1 MSEFTTETS
10 INRIGTLHPLLIAN
24 ATGVYNSCIK
34 DNIPIHITWARRSN
48 EVQEVIFKYGRT
60 VPGTILT
67 TNRPGYSAHNYGLA
81 LDFCFFYD
89 NKMQTWEEV
98 QHHDWWR
105 WMWIKVIKKFE
116 DEGWE
121 TGFRWEYNYEPGH
134 VQNLLDKTIG
144 QWQIDSYD

>member
-10 INRIGTLHPLLIAN
+10 ISRIGTLNSQLVSS
-24 ATGVYNSCIK
+24 ATRVYNSCIK
-34 DNIPIHITWARRSN
+34 DNIPIHI
-48 EVQEVIFKYGRT
+48 FKYGRT
-60 VPGTILT
+60 VPGNVLT

-98 QHHDWWR
+98 QNHDWWR

-134 VQNLLDKTIG
+134 VQNLLSKTIG
-144 QWQIDSYD
+144 EWQIQNYD